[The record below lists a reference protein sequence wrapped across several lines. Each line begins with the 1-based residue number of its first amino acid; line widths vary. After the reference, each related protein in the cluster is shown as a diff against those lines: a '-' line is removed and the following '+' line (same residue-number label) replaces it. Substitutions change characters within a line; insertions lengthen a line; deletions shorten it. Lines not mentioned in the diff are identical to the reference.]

1 MYLRYIYKLH
11 DLHLSA
17 DYYTEAA
24 LTLQLHA
31 NQLGWSSVQL
41 PTDSHHANQMEWQR
55 KEYVKRSLSCYVTN
69 SYSLIQEVVH
79 ENHCLL

>member
-17 DYYTEAA
+17 DNYTEAA

-31 NQLGWSSVQL
+31 GQIGWSSQMM
-41 PTDSHHANQMEWQR
+41 PADGHHSSQMEWQR
-55 KEYVKRSLSCYVTN
+55 KE
-69 SYSLIQEVVH
+69 
-79 ENHCLL
+79 

>member
-17 DYYTEAA
+17 DNYTEAA

-31 NQLGWSSVQL
+31 SQLGWSNQML
-41 PTDSHHANQMEWQR
+41 QADGNHLAQMEWQR
-55 KEYVKRSLSCYVTN
+55 KE
-69 SYSLIQEVVH
+69 
-79 ENHCLL
+79 

>member
-17 DYYTEAA
+17 DNYTEAA

-31 NQLGWSSVQL
+31 SQLTWTSQIL
-41 PTDSHHANQMEWQR
+41 PGDVNHSAQMEWQR
-55 KEYVKRSLSCYVTN
+55 KEY
-69 SYSLIQEVVH
+69 
-79 ENHCLL
+79 